1 MGRWTLLVAV
11 LGTALLAGVGL
22 VYHSNSDLYMDL
34 SETYY
39 SQPQFQ
45 VAQGQ
50 QLPEFQVAGTMQTGA
65 PAPQGIPLSFQ
76 LPVPLPGPSPPAP
89 TVITVG
95 PRAKKAPVCKRCERQ
110 MRKIKR
116 MVNEIKDQNEK
127 ADDLMEKQEEMI
139 SDYKDRMEEAT
150 EKIKNKLLEKSSEY
164 KKLIKKL
171 KTKPGPAGPPGVPG
185 KPGINGLPG
194 KPGAP
199 GRTGAV
205 GEPGIPGPPGQP
217 GPQGIAGAVG
227 PPGPRGPPGIEG
239 NPGPVGPQGPSGPV
253 GPSLNQLCA
262 RIGGLVYKGVCFKR
276 SKLSGNSDN
285 FPPDCNVYNP
295 RASWQESDYVALMRM
310 FKDRP
315 TWEQVNRDGD
325 GGLCSNFRATLAF
338 QQIKSPVSVWAN
350 QNSFVFSP
358 TNTAPKCQLSADA
371 TTMAVYACQV

>member
-1 MGRWTLLVAV
+1 VKRLRTSSWRNLREYSFPSLTSWFPVVSVELVV
-11 LGTALLAGVGL
+11 NIDHTF
-22 VYHSNSDLYMDL
+22 YNSDDIKFLPTQNTSDNVSKNVFKIL
-34 SETYY
+34 SK
-39 SQPQFQ
+39 QPSH
-45 VAQGQ
+45 VSGWW
-50 QLPEFQVAGTMQTGA
+50 
-65 PAPQGIPLSFQ
+65 
-76 LPVPLPGPSPPAP
+76 
-89 TVITVG
+89 
-95 PRAKKAPVCKRCERQ
+95 R
-110 MRKIKR
+110 
-116 MVNEIKDQNEK
+116 
-127 ADDLMEKQEEMI
+127 
-139 SDYKDRMEEAT
+139 
-150 EKIKNKLLEKSSEY
+150 SEY

-171 KTKPGPAGPPGVPG
+171 KTRPGPAGPPGVPG
-185 KPGINGLPG
+185 KPGINGMPG

-199 GRTGAV
+199 GRTGPV
-205 GEPGIPGPPGQP
+205 GEQGIPGPPGQP

-239 NPGPVGPQGPSGPV
+239 NPGPVGPQGPPGPV

-276 SKLSGNSDN
+276 AKLSGNSDS

-315 TWEQVNRDGD
+315 TWEQVNRDGE

-338 QQIKSPVSVWAN
+338 QQIKSPVSVWVN

-358 TNTAPKCQLSADA
+358 TNAAPKCQLSPDD